1 MVLKLVRDFRGKHGE
16 VSLGGFTPTE
26 RGNALYYHKQALRFG
41 PGFNS

>member
-1 MVLKLVRDFRGKHGE
+1 MVLKLVRDFRDKHGE

-26 RGNALYYHKQALRFG
+26 RGNALYYHKQALRFW